1 MRLRVL
7 LSGLSFFATAL
18 LLAWG
23 PLAAQAHQVDPW
35 KPCTIRGTAG
45 DDFLLGTSRADVI
58 CGLGGNDTLAGS
70 SGNDILRGGPG
81 NDRLEGGGGS
91 DVMLGGKGRDRFYAY
106 DGTHDHLNGGPG
118 TDAAYRDRLVDQV
131 RLVEIF
137 P

>member
-7 LSGLSFFATAL
+7 LSGLTFFATAL

-23 PLAAQAHQVDPW
+23 PLAAQAHQVNPW
-35 KPCTIRGTAG
+35 KACTIVGTAG
-45 DDFLLGTSRADVI
+45 DDFLLGTSGNDVM
-58 CGLGGNDTLAGS
+58 CGKGGNDTLAGS
-70 SGNDILRGGPG
+70 SGNDILRGGKG

-91 DVMLGGKGRDRFYAY
+91 DVLLGQGGNDRFFAY

-118 TDAAYRDRLVDQV
+118 RDSAYRDRLVDRV
-131 RLVEIF
+131 SLVELF

>member
-23 PLAAQAHQVDPW
+23 PLVAQAHSVDPW
-35 KPCTIRGTAG
+35 KPCTIRGTTG
-45 DDFLLGTSRADVI
+45 DDFLLGTPGADVM

-70 SGNDILRGGPG
+70 NGNDILRGGRG

-91 DVMLGGKGRDRFYAY
+91 DVMLGAGGRDTFYAY

-118 TDAAYRDRLVDQV
+118 TDTGFRDRLVDRV
-131 RLVEIF
+131 TNVEKSG
-137 P
+137 